1 MYVCSSATYLQMSPY
16 FSSSALALQ
25 RIFTSGLWFMQKLKK
40 SGTLLQLSLRDS
52 PNIRKTFLY
61 RLSQHCHLSHFRH
74 VLLFG
79 SSQDR
84 YVPLHSA
91 RIELCKAA
99 IKDTSITGQFYFL
112 VRDVLRVCAEVQR
125 ECVFLCRICMSGD
138 GSQYYS
144 PDYQ

>member
-1 MYVCSSATYLQMSPY
+1 
-16 FSSSALALQ
+16 
-25 RIFTSGLWFMQKLKK
+25 MQKLKK

-61 RLSQHCHLSHFRH
+61 RLSQQCHLSHFRH

-99 IKDTSITGQFYFL
+99 IKDTSTTGKTPNQESSLFHQKYL
-112 VRDVLRVCAEVQR
+112 THSSTCKALIKIKNTYLIKNNHDTN
-125 ECVFLCRICMSGD
+125 
-138 GSQYYS
+138 
-144 PDYQ
+144 

>member
-1 MYVCSSATYLQMSPY
+1 M
-16 FSSSALALQ
+16 ALDSEAPD
-25 RIFTSGLWFMQKLKK
+25 RNSKVISTNWITGLWFMQKLKK

-61 RLSQHCHLSHFRH
+61 RLSQQCHLSHFRH

-99 IKDTSITGQFYFL
+99 IKDTSTTGKTFDQK
-112 VRDVLRVCAEVQR
+112 Q
-125 ECVFLCRICMSGD
+125 
-138 GSQYYS
+138 
-144 PDYQ
+144 